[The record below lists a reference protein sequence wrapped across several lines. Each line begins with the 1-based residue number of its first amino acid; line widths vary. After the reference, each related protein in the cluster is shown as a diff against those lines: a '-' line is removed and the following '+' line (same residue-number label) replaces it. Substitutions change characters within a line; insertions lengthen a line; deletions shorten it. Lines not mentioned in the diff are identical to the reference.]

1 MRVYVYIYKIVFNS
15 SNSCGYATCLLAP
28 VAGSMYTDED
38 RAAVAYVNTS
48 AIALV

>member
-1 MRVYVYIYKIVFNS
+1 MCVYKIVLSS
-15 SNSCGYATCLLAP
+15 SNNCGYATCLLAP
-28 VAGSMYTDED
+28 GVGSMYTDED